1 MILFINFKKN
11 IEIFINSPS
20 YFGKGLKCMVIM
32 LTVFIYMFVW
42 LLLLLYY
49 VYGVQLFV
57 SVLNEGLFHT
67 ISSFVNLTS
76 TNR

>member
-1 MILFINFKKN
+1 MI
-11 IEIFINSPS
+11 S
-20 YFGKGLKCMVIM
+20 M
-32 LTVFIYMFVW
+32 LTVFIYMCVW
-42 LLLLLYY
+42 LLLLSYY